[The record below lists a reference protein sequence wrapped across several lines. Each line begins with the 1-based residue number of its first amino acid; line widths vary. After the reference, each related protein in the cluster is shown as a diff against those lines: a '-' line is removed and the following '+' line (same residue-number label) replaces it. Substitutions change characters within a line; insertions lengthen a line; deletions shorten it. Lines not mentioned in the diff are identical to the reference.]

1 MLLNKTHVH
10 IVDRKDVK
18 TDQLKR
24 YIQQKQNSEIFGF
37 WKLQLHVYDLAG
49 KDSTK
54 WINRTLKKMGEAPEV
69 FDPFA
74 AGNSIQY
81 LTRAMQNMGYFNASV
96 DTTMEVKK
104 RKLSLT
110 FNITARE
117 PYILSKYTVRLN
129 QQELA
134 RVARSKDCLVKENE
148 RFDANIL
155 DEERARITTSMRNNG
170 YYFFE
175 KDFLEFEADSA
186 FDNHTV
192 TVQLRLREYDQEN
205 ADSLWNIVF

>member
-1 MLLNKTHVH
+1 
-10 IVDRKDVK
+10 
-18 TDQLKR
+18 
-24 YIQQKQNSEIFGF
+24 
-37 WKLQLHVYDLAG
+37 
-49 KDSTK
+49 
-54 WINRTLKKMGEAPEV
+54 
-69 FDPFA
+69 
-74 AGNSIQY
+74 
-81 LTRAMQNMGYFNASV
+81 MGYFNASV

-155 DEERARITTSMRNNG
+155 DEERARICGGLMDAITGIAVSLP
-170 YYFFE
+170 E
-175 KDFLEFEADSA
+175 
-186 FDNHTV
+186 HTV
-192 TVQLRLREYDQEN
+192 VPYPNVSKRYYPK
-205 ADSLWNIVF
+205 NIPLEVLTHEEKTG